1 MSTPPTGEDPR
12 PHPSD
17 DSTTLPGT
25 MSSGASAAGQPAEDR
40 PQAAGPGSVPGQ
52 QPSGQQQAHGQQVFV
67 QPGHERPGSGQWGQ
81 PVAPGWWAG
90 VPPQRLPRD
99 RTRTLLITALVA
111 VGLAIA
117 ACIALLVYVLS
128 STILD
133 RAAVESAVAAQ
144 FEEREGVALD
154 LECGRRMIVRPGADY
169 ECEGT
174 TADGESIEILIT
186 VTDENGAY
194 TWAEE

>member
-12 PHPSD
+12 PLASD
-17 DSTTLPGT
+17 DSPTPPGT
-25 MSSGASAAGQPAEDR
+25 MPSGPAGAGQPAEDR
-40 PQAAGPGSVPGQ
+40 PRDAGPASVPGQ
-52 QPSGQQQAHGQQVFV
+52 QPPGQQAYGQQAYG
-67 QPGHERPGSGQWGQ
+67 QPGQGHPGSGQWGQ

-174 TADGESIEILIT
+174 TADGEEVEILIII
-186 VTDENGAY
+186 TDDRGRYSWTED
-194 TWAEE
+194 